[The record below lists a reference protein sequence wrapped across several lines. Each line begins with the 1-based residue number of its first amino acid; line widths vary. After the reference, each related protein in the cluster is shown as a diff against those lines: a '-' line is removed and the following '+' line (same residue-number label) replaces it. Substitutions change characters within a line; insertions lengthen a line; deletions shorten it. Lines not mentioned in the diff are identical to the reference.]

1 MITLR
6 GSSFDE
12 KPICDVFEIS
22 LLHNQGEVVR
32 DGPPGLAEGVDVPG
46 LGEVVRLGAGGD
58 DGPPHQLHQGGVLLL
73 VAVQQR
79 PEEHRTILRTS
90 NKKVFLRKLTDIRE
104 FWIVNEFV
112 CSNGKSAM

>member
-22 LLHNQGEVVR
+22 LLHIQGEVVR
-32 DGPPGLAEGVDVPG
+32 DGAPGLAEGVDVPG

-58 DGPPHQLHQGGVLLL
+58 DGPPHQLHQGGVRLF

-79 PEEHRTILRTS
+79 PGVTR
-90 NKKVFLRKLTDIRE
+90 
-104 FWIVNEFV
+104 
-112 CSNGKSAM
+112 